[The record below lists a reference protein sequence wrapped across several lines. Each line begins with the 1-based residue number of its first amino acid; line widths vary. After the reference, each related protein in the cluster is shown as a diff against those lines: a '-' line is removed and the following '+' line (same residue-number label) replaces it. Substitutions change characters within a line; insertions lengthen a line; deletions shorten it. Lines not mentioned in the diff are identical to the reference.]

1 MKVRIDCTLDI
12 DKKIIKTY
20 IDDLGS
26 EESIKEFIVTSIVTA
41 GILSLDESLK
51 NAIGEDHN
59 IALVKWDLGAGV
71 VMEPTRIELLEAW
84 ITIQKLMQTDPKLDE
99 YHKQILPDVLSLLNH
114 RQDKLKG
121 RE

>member
-12 DKKIIKTY
+12 DKKIMKTY

-26 EESIKEFIVTSIVTA
+26 EESIKEFIVTNIVTA
-41 GILSLDESLK
+41 GILSLDKSLK

-71 VMEPTRIELLEAW
+71 
-84 ITIQKLMQTDPKLDE
+84 K
-99 YHKQILPDVLSLLNH
+99 
-114 RQDKLKG
+114 
-121 RE
+121 

>member
-12 DKKIIKTY
+12 DKKIMKTY

-26 EESIKEFIVTSIVTA
+26 KESIKEFIVTNIVTA
-41 GILSLDESLK
+41 GILSLDESIK

-71 VMEPTRIELLEAW
+71 E
-84 ITIQKLMQTDPKLDE
+84 
-99 YHKQILPDVLSLLNH
+99 
-114 RQDKLKG
+114 
-121 RE
+121 

>member
-12 DKKIIKTY
+12 DKKIMKTY

-26 EESIKEFIVTSIVTA
+26 KESIKEFIVTNIVTA

-71 VMEPTRIELLEAW
+71 E
-84 ITIQKLMQTDPKLDE
+84 
-99 YHKQILPDVLSLLNH
+99 
-114 RQDKLKG
+114 
-121 RE
+121 